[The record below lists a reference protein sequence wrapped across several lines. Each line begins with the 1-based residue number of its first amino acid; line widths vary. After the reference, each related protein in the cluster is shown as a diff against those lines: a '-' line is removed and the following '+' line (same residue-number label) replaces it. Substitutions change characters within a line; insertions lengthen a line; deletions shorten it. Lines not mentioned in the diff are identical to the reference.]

1 KMWKVALF
9 SASILLTISVSSM
22 AEAAPY
28 SFQRRE
34 QKLKNPSSR
43 WFRLKTVI
51 WYPTAKDSK
60 ALAKKPKNGF
70 PVLVFLH
77 GFGGLADTYRDLSQG
92 LAKQGYIVVQ
102 NNSARFS
109 SWQQRKDGRALYNAL
124 KAANKSK
131 KSFWHGAFNMKK
143 IALGGHSMGAGS
155 ATAILA
161 KNPGY
166 KAGFCFAPVAKFEN
180 AGKVTVPMGLVM
192 GEGDKYDWKNGERLF
207 RQLPKKLEKFFY
219 LLNSEADHQ
228 NLVRR
233 RTQGQANQEVW
244 SFSFKLCLAFLDKH
258 LKDQDK
264 VLETLLNEPKESR
277 RTKIYRESPKK
288 APAQ

>member
-1 KMWKVALF
+1 MNQMWKVAVF
-9 SASILLTISVSSM
+9 SASILLAISVTSL
-22 AEAAPY
+22 ADAAPY

-34 QKLKNPSSR
+34 QKLKNPNSR

-51 WYPTAKDSK
+51 WYPTGKDSK
-60 ALAKKPKNGF
+60 TMAKKPKNGF

-92 LAKQGYIVVQ
+92 LAKHGYIVVQ
-102 NNSARFS
+102 HNSARFS
-109 SWQQRKDGRALYNAL
+109 ASQQRKDGRALFTAL
-124 KAANKSK
+124 KLANKNK

-192 GEGDKYDWKNGERLF
+192 GEGDKYNWKNGERLF
-207 RQLPKKLEKFFY
+207 QQLPKTLEKFFY

-233 RTQGQANQEVW
+233 RSQGQANQEVW

-258 LKDQDK
+258 LKDKDE
-264 VLETLLNEPKESR
+264 VLESLLSQPKERR
-277 RTKIYRESPKK
+277 RTKIYRESPKS
-288 APAQ
+288 